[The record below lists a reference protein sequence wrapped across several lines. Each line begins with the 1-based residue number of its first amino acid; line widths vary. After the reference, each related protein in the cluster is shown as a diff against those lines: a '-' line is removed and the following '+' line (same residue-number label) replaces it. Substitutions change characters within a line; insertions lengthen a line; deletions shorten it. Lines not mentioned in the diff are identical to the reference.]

1 MQCCHRRRAPTMV
14 LKLDFA
20 KAFDSINWAS
30 LRAVMEARGFPSLWC
45 DWMDAL
51 FHSSSSAVLL
61 NGVPGRWF
69 RVRCGLRQGDPISPY
84 LFLIVADVLQ
94 RLIRQDD
101 VLRHPLLPG
110 APAVVLQYADDTLII
125 ARADKDGAVRLRQI
139 LDQFAAATGLIINF
153 TKSTLVPVHV
163 EEEALARVVAA
174 LG

>member
-1 MQCCHRRRAPTMV
+1 MV

-69 RVRCGLRQGDPISPY
+69 RVRCGLRQGNPISPY

-94 RLIRQDD
+94 RLIRRMACCITPSS
-101 VLRHPLLPG
+101 LTR
-110 APAVVLQYADDTLII
+110 LQWCC
-125 ARADKDGAVRLRQI
+125 
-139 LDQFAAATGLIINF
+139 
-153 TKSTLVPVHV
+153 STPMT
-163 EEEALARVVAA
+163 R
-174 LG
+174 